1 MFSNGRRDIDWKDRQ
16 RDPTWLRRTS
26 LKYPRCLE
34 NLIITISSQ
43 ERRDAGV
50 PKKMERQGYR
60 RAVIYTT
67 MWRLNQDHI
76 ATRWIFLM
84 QLHLPCISIRLC
96 GHSSPANCFSID
108 CFPRRWSSILGKSLR
123 KRFGLQFMG
132 ANHMRSKY
140 QEFSKT
146 IERYEWRQSFFWFLK
161 LSRAHSSGPCFFLP
175 NIQQA
180 NLSPASCS
188 QANCGFPRRMKVP
201 HGVLVTIWI
210 IPNRSQSILFRLA
223 FIIFMDSPEFINKWS
238 ISHFVGSSAWA
249 WLKSKVEV
257 SIAKQEIRQ
266 VGALCV
272 SRNNHSLPI
281 SIMVG
286 KLRRQLTNRWILV
299 IETQGQGS
307 PAGPSIK
314 KCETLGSFTAGKSK
328 DLLRRMCFKINRSHM
343 P

>member
-60 RAVIYTT
+60 RAVICTT

-188 QANCGFPRRMKVP
+188 QADCSFPRRMKVP

-210 IPNRSQSILFRLA
+210 IPNRSQSILFRLGKRCPFTLQRTPPGSEGA
-223 FIIFMDSPEFINKWS
+223 TNLFNYEFRKFWNRSSFHNLHGFTGIHKQMVNKPFCGVFCLS
-238 ISHFVGSSAWA
+238 MTQI
-249 WLKSKVEV
+249 KSW
-257 SIAKQEIRQ
+257 
-266 VGALCV
+266 G
-272 SRNNHSLPI
+272 
-281 SIMVG
+281 
-286 KLRRQLTNRWILV
+286 
-299 IETQGQGS
+299 
-307 PAGPSIK
+307 
-314 KCETLGSFTAGKSK
+314 
-328 DLLRRMCFKINRSHM
+328 INRKTGNSSSWGFVRLTKQSLASDINHGR
-343 P
+343 